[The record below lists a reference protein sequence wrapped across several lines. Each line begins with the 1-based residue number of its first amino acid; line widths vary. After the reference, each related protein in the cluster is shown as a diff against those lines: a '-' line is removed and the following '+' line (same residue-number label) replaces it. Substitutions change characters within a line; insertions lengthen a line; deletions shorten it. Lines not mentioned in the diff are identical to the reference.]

1 MQAFAPQNPVDFEQ
15 KLQAAIQRGQVRGD
29 AALQASQQARLSQ
42 EELRRR
48 HTSLRLSLSEHIEK
62 VLRQTA
68 EHFPG
73 FDYETIYG
81 ERGWGGAIRRDDLMR
96 GGAMF
101 SRLEITVRPLGE
113 FPVVSLVGKGTVRNR
128 ELFPWLHHDQVEDA
142 QLETLTAVIDGWVL
156 SYAEQF
162 AAR

>member
-1 MQAFAPQNPVDFEQ
+1 VDFEK

-29 AALQASQQARLSQ
+29 AAEQASQQARLSQ

-48 HTSLRLSLSEHIEK
+48 HNSLRLALSDHVEQ
-62 VLRQTA
+62 VLKQTA

-73 FDYETIYG
+73 FTYETLYG
-81 ERGWGGAIRRDDLMR
+81 DRGWGGAIRRDDLMR

-113 FPVVSLVGKGTVRNR
+113 FPVVSLAGKGTVRNR
-128 ELFPWLHHDQVEDA
+128 ELFPWQHHAELEDA
-142 QLETLTAVIDGWVL
+142 RPDALMAVIDSWVL
-156 SYAEQF
+156 GYAEQF